1 MGQTLITVTGTT
13 NDLSQVVLLA
23 GRGWSDEN
31 KCYQLKVFPYIDVV
45 ALRPRAGTLPA
56 FRLVQRTSSGAL
68 SLVQLDRQGPGRV
81 QQTLAGNGGLARVD
95 PRKAWQGRLA
105 VYYKA
110 KFSEQR

>member
-1 MGQTLITVTGTT
+1 M
-13 NDLSQVVLLA
+13 
-23 GRGWSDEN
+23 
-31 KCYQLKVFPYIDVV
+31 V
-45 ALRPRAGTLPA
+45 ALRPRAGTLLA
-56 FRLVQRTSSGAL
+56 LSLVQHTSSGAF

-110 KFSEQR
+110 KFSKQR